1 MKEDIFPK
9 KLIIKIFEQLSD
21 KDFDKSVYDELFDM
35 LNE

>member
-1 MKEDIFPK
+1 ME
-9 KLIIKIFEQLSD
+9 IINRVLELSD